1 MHLSV
6 EPCRKLQA
14 KTVSCC
20 YNLTKT
26 TGFIHA
32 SSSHSQPR
40 HEEGAHN
47 NHSSLHTTLNDK
59 MRLGMLKITALVQA
73 SVHKEAIL
81 RILVM
86 MVFILHV
93 VFFNCA

>member
-14 KTVSCC
+14 NAVSCC

-26 TGFIHA
+26 AGLIRA

-40 HEEGAHN
+40 HEERAQN

-59 MRLGMLKITALVQA
+59 MRLGMLKITAL
-73 SVHKEAIL
+73 H
-81 RILVM
+81 
-86 MVFILHV
+86 
-93 VFFNCA
+93 

>member
-14 KTVSCC
+14 NTVSCC

-26 TGFIHA
+26 AGFIHA

-40 HEEGAHN
+40 HEQKAQN
-47 NHSSLHTTLNDK
+47 NHCSLHTTLNDK
-59 MRLGMLKITALVQA
+59 MRLGLLKITML
-73 SVHKEAIL
+73 
-81 RILVM
+81 
-86 MVFILHV
+86 F
-93 VFFNCA
+93 